1 MSASKKKPQTT
12 ASREAGNG
20 TNTRTSRK
28 DEPGANA
35 SSERTVPPGKAPGR
49 GSASAAAKEKTF
61 VQQYYPAFENLI
73 LFFLGMGTYWEALQ
87 TFMEEEFRYRTGQ
100 AFLGFAFFLV
110 GGTFLVGSICFLILA
125 LFFGLQWLTGSN
137 FGAAFGIFLIALGL
151 AAVFFY
157 LTVVRFSKVVEPR
170 YQDDNEKDE
179 WDDF

>member
-49 GSASAAAKEKTF
+49 GSASAAKEKTF